1 MYSESPKIFESD
13 VMKRSLERASLSTLL
28 EMSSTCDVDLFRLLT
43 IDSLMSYP
51 ATLSLLFAASM
62 AKGIFKFTHI

>member
-13 VMKRSLERASLSTLL
+13 VNKRSLESASLSTLF
-28 EMSSTCDVDLFRLLT
+28 EMSSTCDMDLFRLST
-43 IDSLMSYP
+43 TDSLMSYP

-62 AKGIFKFTHI
+62 AKGKPT